1 VSSVKCLKDADCCII
16 VTEWEEFQKLTPE
29 DFINNMRNPV
39 VIDGRK
45 IYNSKLFLQNKIK
58 YSAIGLGK

>member
-1 VSSVKCLKDADCCII
+1 VSSVQCLKDADCCII

-29 DFINNMRNPV
+29 DFINKMRNPV

-45 IYNSKLFLQNKIK
+45 IYNPKLFLQNKIN